1 MLTGF
6 TVTVPAKTTEASPYR
21 ETFHL
26 SWGFIDYFAFFL
38 YAESVGLTHF
48 YIEHLS
54 RKLYPFDPDEDF
66 SMPGHLIEIHPDTEL
81 MKLPYNLEL
90 VAWNL
95 DDRYSHDIHIF
106 IGQQRRLLTSEL
118 AKLLEYA

>member
-6 TVTVPAKTTEASPYR
+6 TVTVPANTTEAEPYR

-26 SWGFIDYFAFFL
+26 SWGFLNYFAFFM
-38 YAESVGLTHF
+38 YPESVGLTYF
-48 YIEHLS
+48 YLEHLS

-66 SMPGHLIEIHPDTEL
+66 SLPGQLIEFHPDTEL
-81 MKLPYNLEL
+81 TKLPYDLEI

-95 DDRYSHDIHIF
+95 DDRFDHTIHIF
-106 IGQQRRLLTSEL
+106 IGQKRRLLTSEL